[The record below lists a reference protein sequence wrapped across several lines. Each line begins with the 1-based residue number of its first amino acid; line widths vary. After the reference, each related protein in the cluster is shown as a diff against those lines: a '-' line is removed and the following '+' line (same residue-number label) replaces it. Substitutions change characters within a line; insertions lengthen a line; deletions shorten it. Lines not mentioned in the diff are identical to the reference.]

1 MHFCKRMKFIF
12 CLFLLL
18 PLYLYSQTTNTYIG
32 YLTTTAKDIIT
43 YQIDFEINADNS
55 IRGESTTDIYGKNKT
70 KSLLKGNYNSDKNL
84 YSFKEIN
91 NTTTKS
97 ASSKDEFC
105 FIECD
110 DLKLKILA
118 GKEVL
123 VGKFTGRYPNGESCA
138 TGSIY
143 LTNKNVL
150 EKEKINFA
158 TIDSLIKNKIEYKS
172 ITSKNAISIPWQ
184 SKSINFFVWDGS
196 NEDNDVISIYFNDM
210 VIKENLSIK
219 NKKEHIEIPFK
230 KEGKGIVK
238 IKAVS
243 SGKEGKNTV
252 NILFVDDTNLHP
264 YISILELGE
273 SISIEL
279 K

>member
-1 MHFCKRMKFIF
+1 M
-12 CLFLLL
+12 
-18 PLYLYSQTTNTYIG
+18 YSQITNTYIG
-32 YLTTTAKDIIT
+32 YLTTTTKDIIT
-43 YQIDFEINADNS
+43 YQIDFELKTDNS
-55 IRGESTTDIYGKNKT
+55 INGESTTDIYGKNKT
-70 KSLLKGNYNSDKNL
+70 KSFIKGNYNSDKKI

-105 FIECD
+105 FIECEE
-110 DLKLKILA
+110 LKLKTLG

-123 VGKFTGRYPNGESCA
+123 VGKFIGRYPNGESCA
-138 TGSIY
+138 QGSIY

-150 EKEKINFA
+150 EKEKINFS
-158 TIDSLIKNKIEYKS
+158 TIDSLLKNKLEYKS
-172 ITSKNAISIPWQ
+172 ITTKNAISIAWK

-196 NEDNDVISIYFNDM
+196 NEDNDVISIYFNDKL
-210 VIKENLSIK
+210 IKENLSIK
-219 NKKEHIEIPFK
+219 NKKEHIEIPLK

-252 NILFVDDTNLHP
+252 NILFVDDTNFHP

-273 SISIEL
+273 SISVEL

>member
-1 MHFCKRMKFIF
+1 MHFCNCMKFIF
-12 CLFLLL
+12 YLLL
-18 PLYLYSQTTNTYIG
+18 VMPTILYSQQTNTFIG
-32 YLTTTAKDIIT
+32 YLTTTSKDIIT

-70 KSLLKGNYNSDKNL
+70 KSIIKGNYNSDKKL

-97 ASSKDEFC
+97 ASAKDEFC
-105 FIECD
+105 FIECNE
-110 DLKLKILA
+110 LKLKTIA

-123 VGKFTGRYPNGESCA
+123 VGKFIGRYPNGESCA
-138 TGSIY
+138 LGNIF
-143 LTNKNVL
+143 LTNKNIL
-150 EKEKINFA
+150 EKEKINFSA
-158 TIDSLIKNKIEYKS
+158 VDSLLKNKLEYKS
-172 ITSKNAISIPWQ
+172 ITAKSAITIPWQ
-184 SKSINFFVWDGS
+184 SKAINFFVWDGS
-196 NEDNDVISIYFNDM
+196 NEDNDVISIYFNDKL
-210 VIKENLSIK
+210 IKENLPIK
-219 NKKEHIEIPFK
+219 NKKEHIEIPSP

-252 NILFVDDTNLHP
+252 NILFVDDTNFHP

>member
-1 MHFCKRMKFIF
+1 MKSIF
-12 CLFLLL
+12 CLLLLL
-18 PLYLYSQTTNTYIG
+18 PQVMYSQIASTNTYIG
-32 YLTTTAKDIIT
+32 YLTTTSKDIIT
-43 YQIDFEINADNS
+43 YQIDFDLKADNS
-55 IRGESTTDIYGKNKT
+55 ISGESTTDIYGKNKT
-70 KSLLKGNYNSDKNL
+70 KSLIKGNYNDDKKL

-97 ASSKDEFC
+97 ASSKEEFC
-105 FIECD
+105 FIECN
-110 DLKLKILA
+110 DLKLKTLA

-123 VGKFTGRYPNGESCA
+123 VGKFVGRYPNGESCA
-138 TGSIY
+138 MGSIY

-150 EKEKINFA
+150 EKEKINFSA
-158 TIDSLIKNKIEYKS
+158 MDSLLNNKLEYKS
-172 ITSKNAISIPWQ
+172 INSKNSISIPWQ

-196 NEDNDVISIYFNDM
+196 NEDNDVISIYFNDIL
-210 VIKENLSIK
+210 IKENLSIK
-219 NKKEHIEIPFK
+219 NKKEHIEIPLK

-252 NILFVDDTNLHP
+252 NILFVDGTNFHP